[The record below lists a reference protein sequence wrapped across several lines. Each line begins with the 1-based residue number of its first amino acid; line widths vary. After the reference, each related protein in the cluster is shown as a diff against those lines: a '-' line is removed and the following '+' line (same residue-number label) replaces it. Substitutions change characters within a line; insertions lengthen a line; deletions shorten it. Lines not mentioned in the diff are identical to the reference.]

1 MDNISEEL
9 GELYNRRRELAKQI
23 ANYFHGGEV
32 FENDEGYQALLRDL
46 EEIVMQIN
54 EFNNN

>member
-1 MDNISEEL
+1 MDYTSEDL

-32 FENDEGYQALLRDL
+32 YEGDEGYQALLRDL
-46 EEIVMQIN
+46 EETVEQIN
-54 EFNNN
+54 EFN